1 MPFRRFH
8 GGSKVALELIEN
20 AGLIIIA
27 LATIVASIQEVMRMI
42 GAETVTLGDLLL
54 MFIYLEVL
62 AMVGIYL
69 ESHRLPVR
77 LPMYI
82 AIVALA
88 RYLILDI
95 KEMDP
100 LRILGVAS
108 AILLIAISVLVVR
121 FGHVRLPYEN
131 MSSDRPQ
138 TGHPQETT
146 QSSD

>member
-8 GGSKVALELIEN
+8 GASKVALELIEN

-42 GAETVTLGDLLL
+42 GAESVTLGDLLL

-138 TGHPQETT
+138 TAHPQKTT
-146 QSSD
+146 QSTD

>member
-1 MPFRRFH
+1 MPFPRFQH
-8 GGSKVALELIEN
+8 GSKIALEFVEN
-20 AGLIIIA
+20 AGLVVIA
-27 LATIVASIQEVMRMI
+27 VATILASIQEVMRMV
-42 GAETVTLGDLLL
+42 GAGAVTLGDLLL
-54 MFIYLEVL
+54 LFIYLEVL

-88 RYLILDI
+88 RYLVLDV

-100 LRILGVAS
+100 WRLLGVSS

-131 MSSDRPQ
+131 MSTDRPK
-138 TGHPQETT
+138 PRIPAKDSTT
-146 QSSD
+146 S

>member
-1 MPFRRFH
+1 
-8 GGSKVALELIEN
+8 
-20 AGLIIIA
+20 
-27 LATIVASIQEVMRMI
+27 MRMV
-42 GAETVTLGDLLL
+42 GAGAVTLGDLLL
-54 MFIYLEVL
+54 LFIYLEVF

-88 RYLILDI
+88 RYLVLDI

-100 LRILGVAS
+100 WRILGVSS

-121 FGHVRLPYEN
+121 SGHVRLPYERT
-131 MSSDRPQ
+131 STDRPK
-138 TGHPQETT
+138 
-146 QSSD
+146 SRVAANDAAKS

>member
-1 MPFRRFH
+1 MPIRRFQSV
-8 GGSKVALELIEN
+8 SKVALELMEN
-20 AGLIIIA
+20 AGLVVIA
-27 LATIVASIQEVMRMI
+27 LATMVASIQEVMRML
-42 GAETVTLGDLLL
+42 GAGSVTLGDLLL
-54 MFIYLEVL
+54 LFIYLEVL

-88 RYLILDI
+88 RYLVLDM

-100 LRILGVAS
+100 WRIMGVAG
-108 AILLIAISVLVVR
+108 AILLIAISVLIVR

-138 TGHPQETT
+138 AAPPDATPPK
-146 QSSD
+146 S